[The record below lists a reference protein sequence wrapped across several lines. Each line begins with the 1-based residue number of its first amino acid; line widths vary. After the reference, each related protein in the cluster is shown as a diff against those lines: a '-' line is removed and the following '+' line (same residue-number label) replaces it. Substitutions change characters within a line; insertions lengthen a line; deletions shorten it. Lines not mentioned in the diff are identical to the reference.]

1 MKKEASMFHFIS
13 FIAVLIQTKI
23 TVFIWRCY
31 VGGAEEPNEPSLFP
45 FFPLVVTGHT
55 GV

>member
-1 MKKEASMFHFIS
+1 MFHFIS
-13 FIAVLIQTKI
+13 FIAVLTHTRI

-31 VGGAEEPNEPSLFP
+31 VGGDEEPNEPSLFP

-55 GV
+55 GI